1 MPPKRRIRNGITPTS
16 SSLHTLKSNVAAAN
30 AILQNNSASTTN
42 NNNYPTTISNNSLHH
57 NNALNIGGGIGS
69 GDGLTTKQKQQLD
82 RNNYLSTLT
91 KDQLKVECRKRGQ
104 KVTGTKIELVDTF
117 FRQFIFLC
125 FFFFFI
131 NSC

>member
-30 AILQNNSASTTN
+30 AILQNNSSSTTN
-42 NNNYPTTISNNSLHH
+42 NNNYPTTISNNIHQH

-91 KDQLKVECRKRGQ
+91 KDQLKIECRKRGQ
-104 KVTGTKIELVDTF
+104 KVTGTKIELVDTYLF
-117 FRQFIFLC
+117 LTIYFIFIC
-125 FFFFFI
+125 
-131 NSC
+131 